1 MIWAGFKIQ
10 TRSQPERTTLWDCT
24 AALFMHKVQI
34 LLQNPQ
40 TKARQKVTEHHGN
53 TKQGSWWEGGG
64 QSEVGGHRVMKLV
77 INLDHKALSVP
88 SGVVSHHTSKLKAAS
103 KLSHS
108 PKTLT
113 SLRSAV
119 RGVGRWLQVCSPAQV
134 GRDLPTRLAN
144 IIQTHSCSN
153 KTARG
158 TKNVSQSQ
166 ESFLHLYLQSM
177 LCNFVQT
184 CSHTWMKTLS
194 RTYFTSSLSNTSA
207 RSHAPVWSQ
216 LGPSAPAN
224 QQSVLQRGTQTPL
237 KHMSPWKHLKIRC
250 FPSPALRPA
259 GTCKA
264 HRITSEGNRGG
275 REERGRKNSSSM
287 RKFYCTPPPL
297 PSSLAPSITL
307 LVLLLPV
314 SQRESRTET
323 RLQHRWGK
331 LLTSLSR

>member
-1 MIWAGFKIQ
+1 
-10 TRSQPERTTLWDCT
+10 
-24 AALFMHKVQI
+24 
-34 LLQNPQ
+34 
-40 TKARQKVTEHHGN
+40 
-53 TKQGSWWEGGG
+53 
-64 QSEVGGHRVMKLV
+64 MKLV

-177 LCNFVQT
+177 L
-184 CSHTWMKTLS
+184 
-194 RTYFTSSLSNTSA
+194 
-207 RSHAPVWSQ
+207 
-216 LGPSAPAN
+216 
-224 QQSVLQRGTQTPL
+224 
-237 KHMSPWKHLKIRC
+237 
-250 FPSPALRPA
+250 
-259 GTCKA
+259 
-264 HRITSEGNRGG
+264 
-275 REERGRKNSSSM
+275 
-287 RKFYCTPPPL
+287 
-297 PSSLAPSITL
+297 
-307 LVLLLPV
+307 
-314 SQRESRTET
+314 
-323 RLQHRWGK
+323 
-331 LLTSLSR
+331 

>member
-1 MIWAGFKIQ
+1 MSPSP
-10 TRSQPERTTLWDCT
+10 RS
-24 AALFMHKVQI
+24 
-34 LLQNPQ
+34 
-40 TKARQKVTEHHGN
+40 
-53 TKQGSWWEGGG
+53 
-64 QSEVGGHRVMKLV
+64 
-77 INLDHKALSVP
+77 P
-88 SGVVSHHTSKLKAAS
+88 SSIFTY
-103 KLSHS
+103 
-108 PKTLT
+108 
-113 SLRSAV
+113 SLCFESA
-119 RGVGRWLQVCSPAQV
+119 
-134 GRDLPTRLAN
+134 
-144 IIQTHSCSN
+144 H
-153 KTARG
+153 
-158 TKNVSQSQ
+158 
-166 ESFLHLYLQSM
+166 
-177 LCNFVQT
+177 CNFVQT

-207 RSHAPVWSQ
+207 RSHTPVWSQ

-224 QQSVLQRGTQTPL
+224 QQSVLQWGTQTPL

>member
-10 TRSQPERTTLWDCT
+10 TRSQTERTTLWDCT
-24 AALFMHKVQI
+24 AALFMHKVQT

-53 TKQGSWWEGGG
+53 TKQGSWW
-64 QSEVGGHRVMKLV
+64 EVGGHRVMKLV

-177 LCNFVQT
+177 LWISAQSNFVQT
-184 CSHTWMKTLS
+184 CSNTWMKTLS

-207 RSHAPVWSQ
+207 GSHTPVWSQ

-275 REERGRKNSSSM
+275 RDERGRKNSSSM

-297 PSSLAPSITL
+297 PSSLSPSITL

>member
-1 MIWAGFKIQ
+1 MNENSVTHLFYILSEQHERRQPHACVESAG
-10 TRSQPERTTLWDCT
+10 
-24 AALFMHKVQI
+24 A
-34 LLQNPQ
+34 
-40 TKARQKVTEHHGN
+40 
-53 TKQGSWWEGGG
+53 
-64 QSEVGGHRVMKLV
+64 
-77 INLDHKALSVP
+77 
-88 SGVVSHHTSKLKAAS
+88 
-103 KLSHS
+103 
-108 PKTLT
+108 
-113 SLRSAV
+113 
-119 RGVGRWLQVCSPAQV
+119 
-134 GRDLPTRLAN
+134 
-144 IIQTHSCSN
+144 
-153 KTARG
+153 
-158 TKNVSQSQ
+158 
-166 ESFLHLYLQSM
+166 
-177 LCNFVQT
+177 
-184 CSHTWMKTLS
+184 
-194 RTYFTSSLSNTSA
+194 
-207 RSHAPVWSQ
+207 
-216 LGPSAPAN
+216 GPSAPAS

-297 PSSLAPSITL
+297 PSSLSPSITL